1 MDNEVN
7 LVEAKRNFFN
17 KLQRKNKVNKSRI
30 EDLDIDSIGVVL
42 NYQQIDLM
50 NHAWDS
56 DIKFESY
63 KNNLLPYE
71 EYCNKKTDRK
81 RHLMILDNLRKDIK
95 IPEKIKEIFDKIYE
109 QTINNNKITDSIFVS
124 TMDKL
129 TTKLSSDLQYHI
141 FNKVNSLYR
150 VSYPG
155 IKEMTIDETRR
166 LYSNINRD
174 FTSITIKDICSYKS
188 YVNFNGSY
196 NRDDLERVLK
206 FCYDNDKQVKIK
218 DLISYNNFPGYLME
232 QPKEIVKQKIL
243 TYVDDLTR
251 YIKNYNVIH
260 TRTDRKNFISSI
272 DILSD
277 LITDKEPFIYRGNL
291 NSKEEAG
298 ILSILS
304 FEDILDII
312 SVAKKNLSTVSFCY
326 NENGLEDK
334 RIRNIYK
341 EVLKAINTYEE
352 KNNIKLIDEIGIKMH
367 VDLDVL
373 NDDIIDMFND
383 LSELKMPISI
393 TEFDLHATID
403 MINNNTSS
411 EIEILRERFI
421 SDLCNIITNLK
432 VSKVVNFNSFTIDSV
447 NDKQNDALIK
457 LNELRK
463 LENKDILLTI
473 YGGYYNND
481 MEKKESEEI
490 SLKFSE
496 SGGIDFFYG
505 AIILVA
511 MALIITAVTY
521 LFMRII

>member
-1 MDNEVN
+1 MDNDIS
-7 LVEAKRNFFN
+7 LMEAKRNFFN
-17 KLQRKNKVNKSRI
+17 KLQEKNKVNKSRI
-30 EDLDIDSIGVVL
+30 EDLDLDSVGVVL

-50 NHAWDS
+50 NCAKDN

-63 KNNLLPYE
+63 KNSLLPYE
-71 EYCNKKTDRK
+71 EYSNKDSDRN
-81 RHLMILDNLRKDIK
+81 RHLMILDDLRKDIK
-95 IPEKIKEIFDKIYE
+95 IPEKIRYVFDKIYE
-109 QTINNNKITDSIFVS
+109 QTVNNKNITDSVFVS

-129 TTKLSSDLQYHI
+129 TTRLSSDLQYHI

-155 IKEMTIDETRR
+155 IKEMTIEETKK

-174 FTSITIKDICSYKS
+174 FTSITIKDICDYKN
-188 YVNFNGSY
+188 YVNYNGSY
-196 NRDDLERVLK
+196 NKEDLEKVLK
-206 FCYDNDKQVKIK
+206 FCYDNDKQVRIK
-218 DLISYNNFPGYLME
+218 DLISYDSFPEYLME
-232 QPKEIVKQKIL
+232 NSKELVKQKIL
-243 TYVDDLTR
+243 TYIDDLTR
-251 YIKNYNVIH
+251 YIKNYNVVH

-277 LITDKEPFIYRGNL
+277 LVTDKDPCIYRGNL
-291 NSKEEAG
+291 SSKSGAG
-298 ILSILS
+298 ILSVLS
-304 FEDILDII
+304 FEDLLDIV
-312 SVAKKNLSTVSFCY
+312 SVARKNLPTVTFCY
-326 NENGLEDK
+326 NEDNLENRK
-334 RIRNIYK
+334 IRNIFK

-373 NDDIIDMFND
+373 NDDLLEMFND

-403 MINNNTSS
+403 MINCNTSS

-447 NDKQNDALIK
+447 NDRQNDALIK
-457 LNELRK
+457 INELRK
-463 LENKDILLTI
+463 QENKEMLLTV
-473 YGGYYNND
+473 YGGYYNNNMD
-481 MEKKESEEI
+481 KKESEEI

-496 SGGIDFFYG
+496 SGRIDFFYG
-505 AIILVA
+505 AIILVF
-511 MALIITAVTY
+511 MALIITVVTY